1 MLSTFGI
8 GKEMFLIIY
17 LFIHFQV
24 ALFSPSRS
32 AHYLNVTLSNLVKV
46 HVLLVFT
53 ISQPITRGLVLLIII
68 IINE

>member
-8 GKEMFLIIY
+8 GQEKFLLIY

-32 AHYLNVTLSNLVKV
+32 AHYLNITLNNLVKV
-46 HVLLVFT
+46 HVLLVIA
-53 ISQPITRGLVLLIII
+53 ISQPITRRLVLLIII
-68 IINE
+68 INE